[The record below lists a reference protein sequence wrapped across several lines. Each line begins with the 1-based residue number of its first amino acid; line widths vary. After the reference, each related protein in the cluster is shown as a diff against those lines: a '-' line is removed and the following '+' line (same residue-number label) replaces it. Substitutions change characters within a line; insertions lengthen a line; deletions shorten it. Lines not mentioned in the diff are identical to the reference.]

1 MDKRKIIILYLHIF
15 LYYNRDR
22 NIIIKYLF
30 YYTKL
35 FIELQIRKI
44 NKYLYFNKKKILH
57 FIKYNKYF
65 DIKYNFILKS

>member
-35 FIELQIRKI
+35 FIELQIRKLLII
-44 NKYLYFNKKKILH
+44 NIYLI
-57 FIKYNKYF
+57 
-65 DIKYNFILKS
+65 

>member
-30 YYTKL
+30 YYTK
-35 FIELQIRKI
+35 FNIYI
-44 NKYLYFNKKKILH
+44 NFLYNIGH
-57 FIKYNKYF
+57 
-65 DIKYNFILKS
+65 

>member
-35 FIELQIRKI
+35 FLKIFKICFEINYIKI
-44 NKYLYFNKKKILH
+44 NIFYL
-57 FIKYNKYF
+57 FI
-65 DIKYNFILKS
+65 II

>member
-35 FIELQIRKI
+35 FIELQKI
-44 NKYLYFNKKKILH
+44 NKNYNDFYYLH
-57 FIKYNKYF
+57 F
-65 DIKYNFILKS
+65 